1 MLSAADGADDG
12 WRLSLVVPLFT
23 SPAESGEAPL
33 PAVAEW
39 LASNIHDEQQPG
51 GALGGC
57 GKVRVC
63 VCWWGGALIRVMSH
77 VVRKRVIRVVET
89 TKFA

>member
-1 MLSAADGADDG
+1 MLRAAEGADDG

-51 GALGGC
+51 GALGCYWQGPL
-57 GKVRVC
+57 G
-63 VCWWGGALIRVMSH
+63 VCWQGGALI
-77 VVRKRVIRVVET
+77 
-89 TKFA
+89 